1 MDTSSIERALG
12 AIGSAFR
19 LTRLYPATH
28 PAVTEAMRQVA
39 TSLPGLAAQGSL
51 EWKVGATGLHWQ
63 GQHLLPRNSQL
74 SEIAGLLYARGVR
87 SVQLHPGATSD
98 QIIALFGVA
107 TGNVQPDD
115 ASLGRI
121 TLILGRRQTQRLSA
135 IRASEQAPAP
145 APAPAPAAPAPE
157 PPPVA
162 PTPPPAAANPPVAS
176 APAPVPAAPMPPPA
190 PPPPP
195 PPPPAPAMAAPPAAP
210 AAPVAQVAPSA
221 SMAAFR
227 GLPPDVEAKR
237 IVAALGPAEPLDARR
252 AGANRLL
259 ELVPQLLALRDLG
272 TVAEII
278 AGLDRALAKTDDN
291 DLGERIGAAAGA
303 LADQSVVERM
313 VARLGEPRVPP
324 NERAVLVGAVGALA
338 ALSTGLVL
346 ERYLNTPAEMREP
359 YRAAIRAAGERA
371 VEPLEARLQVGRED
385 VVAAAA
391 EFLGLTGAPQVV
403 ALLVPLLRH
412 RAEQVREA
420 ALHGLA
426 EIGGREIARPAI
438 PSLKDESVVVRI
450 AAARAVGVGGDTSA
464 GTVLL
469 RRLDH
474 ETDEGVLAE
483 LLRAVGRLGP
493 PEALAVL
500 AKHAEPGSMMK
511 RRSVLVRVAA
521 IEGLSHIRKPEAR
534 ALVEL
539 YGQDKDTTV
548 RRAAEAAL
556 R

>member
-1 MDTSSIERALG
+1 MAP
-12 AIGSAFR
+12 
-19 LTRLYPATH
+19 PA
-28 PAVTEAMRQVA
+28 
-39 TSLPGLAAQGSL
+39 
-51 EWKVGATGLHWQ
+51 
-63 GQHLLPRNSQL
+63 
-74 SEIAGLLYARGVR
+74 
-87 SVQLHPGATSD
+87 
-98 QIIALFGVA
+98 
-107 TGNVQPDD
+107 
-115 ASLGRI
+115 
-121 TLILGRRQTQRLSA
+121 
-135 IRASEQAPAP
+135 
-145 APAPAPAAPAPE
+145 
-157 PPPVA
+157 PPVA
-162 PTPPPAAANPPVAS
+162 PV
-176 APAPVPAAPMPPPA
+176 A
-190 PPPPP
+190 PPTPT
-195 PPPPAPAMAAPPAAP
+195 APPATI
-210 AAPVAQVAPSA
+210 
-221 SMAAFR
+221 AAFR
-227 GLPPDVEAKR
+227 GLPADVEARR
-237 IVAALGPAEPLDARR
+237 IVTALAPAEPLEARK
-252 AGANRLL
+252 AGAARLL

-272 TVAEII
+272 TVADII
-278 AGLDRALAKTDDN
+278 AGLDRAIGQTDDN
-291 DLGERIGAAAGA
+291 ELAERIGAIAGA

-324 NERAVLVGAVGALA
+324 NERAVLVEAVGALA

-346 ERYLNTPAEMREP
+346 ERYLHTPAEMREP
-359 YRAAIRAAGERA
+359 YRAAIRVAGERA
-371 VEPLEARLQVGRED
+371 VEPLESRLQLGRED

-450 AAARAVGVGGDTSA
+450 AAARAVGVGGDAAA

-500 AKHAEPGSMMK
+500 AKHAEPGTMLK
-511 RRSVLVRVAA
+511 RRSVLIRIAA

>member
-1 MDTSSIERALG
+1 
-12 AIGSAFR
+12 
-19 LTRLYPATH
+19 
-28 PAVTEAMRQVA
+28 
-39 TSLPGLAAQGSL
+39 
-51 EWKVGATGLHWQ
+51 
-63 GQHLLPRNSQL
+63 
-74 SEIAGLLYARGVR
+74 
-87 SVQLHPGATSD
+87 
-98 QIIALFGVA
+98 
-107 TGNVQPDD
+107 
-115 ASLGRI
+115 
-121 TLILGRRQTQRLSA
+121 
-135 IRASEQAPAP
+135 
-145 APAPAPAAPAPE
+145 
-157 PPPVA
+157 
-162 PTPPPAAANPPVAS
+162 
-176 APAPVPAAPMPPPA
+176 
-190 PPPPP
+190 
-195 PPPPAPAMAAPPAAP
+195 
-210 AAPVAQVAPSA
+210 
-221 SMAAFR
+221 MAAFR
-227 GLPPDVEAKR
+227 GLPPDVEARR
-237 IVAALGPAEPLDARR
+237 IVTALTPTEPLEARR
-252 AGANRLL
+252 AGVTRLL

-278 AGLDRALAKTDDN
+278 AGLDRALGHTEDN
-291 DLGERIGAAAGA
+291 DLAERIGAAAGA

-324 NERAVLVGAVGALA
+324 TERSVLVGAVGALA

-450 AAARAVGVGGDTSA
+450 AAARAVGVGGDAAA

-483 LLRAVGRLGP
+483 LLRAVGQLGP

-500 AKHAEPGSMMK
+500 AKHAEPGSRLK

>member
-28 PAVTEAMRQVA
+28 PAVAEAMRQVSA
-39 TSLPGLAAQGSL
+39 ALPGLAAQGSL

-74 SEIAGLLYARGVR
+74 SEIAGLLYARSVR
-87 SVQLHPGATSD
+87 AVQFNPGATGE
-98 QIIALFGVA
+98 QVMALFGVA
-107 TGNVQPDD
+107 TGNVAPDD

-121 TLILGRRQTQRLSA
+121 TLILGRRASQRLST
-135 IRASEQAPAP
+135 IRGDPP
-145 APAPAPAAPAPE
+145 PLPAAG
-157 PPPVA
+157 
-162 PTPPPAAANPPVAS
+162 T
-176 APAPVPAAPMPPPA
+176 PPA
-190 PPPPP
+190 PPPS
-195 PPPPAPAMAAPPAAP
+195 PPAPAPPAAELAPVAAPPPTAALPLPTAPAKALPPAAP
-210 AAPVAQVAPSA
+210 VVPPPTA
-221 SMAAFR
+221 SLFG
-227 GLPPDVEAKR
+227 GLPHDVEAR
-237 IVAALGPAEPLDARR
+237 RNVQALAATEPLETRR
-252 AGANRLL
+252 AAANRLL

-272 TVAEII
+272 TVADII
-278 AGLDRALAKTDDN
+278 ASLDRALAQTDDAEM
-291 DLGERIGAAAGA
+291 GERIGAVAGA
-303 LADQSVVERM
+303 LADQPMVERM

-324 NERAVLVGAVGALA
+324 TERAALVGAVGALA
-338 ALSTGLVL
+338 AISTGLVL
-346 ERYLNTPAEMREP
+346 DRYLNTPAEMREP

-371 VEPLEARLQVGRED
+371 IEPLQARLQDPRED
-385 VVAAAA
+385 MVAGAA

-403 ALLVPLLRH
+403 PLLTPLLRH

-420 ALHGLA
+420 VLHALA
-426 EIGGREIARPAI
+426 EIGGREITRPAI

-450 AAARAVGVGGDTSA
+450 AAARAVGVGGDASA
-464 GTVLL
+464 GTVLV

-483 LLRAVGRLGP
+483 LLRAVGRLGAP
-493 PEALAVL
+493 DALQVL
-500 AKHAEPGSMMK
+500 AKYAEPGNMLK

>member
-12 AIGSAFR
+12 AVGSAFR

-28 PAVTEAMRQVA
+28 PAVTEAMRQVTA
-39 TSLPGLAAQGSL
+39 ALPDLAVQGSL

-74 SEIAGLLYARGVR
+74 SEIANLLYARGVR
-87 SVQLHPGATSD
+87 SIQFNPGATPD

-107 TGNVQPDD
+107 TGNVALDD

-121 TLILGRRQTQRLSA
+121 TLILGRRQTERLST
-135 IRASEQAPAP
+135 IRAAETA
-145 APAPAPAAPAPE
+145 
-157 PPPVA
+157 
-162 PTPPPAAANPPVAS
+162 
-176 APAPVPAAPMPPPA
+176 
-190 PPPPP
+190 PP
-195 PPPPAPAMAAPPAAP
+195 PPPPAPAAPSPPAPPPAVTAAPLPEPAPAPPRQDAVVPVAAIVPTPVAP
-210 AAPVAQVAPSA
+210 AAPSPGI
-221 SMAAFR
+221 AAFR
-227 GLPPDVEAKR
+227 GLPPDVEARR
-237 IVAALGPAEPLDARR
+237 IVTALTPTEPLEARR
-252 AGANRLL
+252 AGVTRLL

-272 TVAEII
+272 TVADII
-278 AGLDRALAKTDDN
+278 AGLDRALGQTEDN
-291 DLGERIGAAAGA
+291 DLAERIGAAAGA

-324 NERAVLVGAVGALA
+324 NERSALVGAIGALA

-371 VEPLEARLQVGRED
+371 LEPLEARLQVSRED

-450 AAARAVGVGGDTSA
+450 AAARAVGVGGDAAA

>member
-1 MDTSSIERALG
+1 
-12 AIGSAFR
+12 
-19 LTRLYPATH
+19 
-28 PAVTEAMRQVA
+28 
-39 TSLPGLAAQGSL
+39 
-51 EWKVGATGLHWQ
+51 
-63 GQHLLPRNSQL
+63 
-74 SEIAGLLYARGVR
+74 
-87 SVQLHPGATSD
+87 
-98 QIIALFGVA
+98 
-107 TGNVQPDD
+107 
-115 ASLGRI
+115 
-121 TLILGRRQTQRLSA
+121 
-135 IRASEQAPAP
+135 
-145 APAPAPAAPAPE
+145 
-157 PPPVA
+157 
-162 PTPPPAAANPPVAS
+162 
-176 APAPVPAAPMPPPA
+176 
-190 PPPPP
+190 
-195 PPPPAPAMAAPPAAP
+195 
-210 AAPVAQVAPSA
+210 
-221 SMAAFR
+221 MAAFR
-227 GLPPDVEAKR
+227 GLPPDVEARR
-237 IVAALGPAEPLDARR
+237 IVTALAPAEPLAARR
-252 AGANRLL
+252 AAATRLL
-259 ELVPQLLALRDLG
+259 ELVPQLLGLRDLG
-272 TVAEII
+272 TIADII
-278 AGLDRALAKTDDN
+278 AGLDRALAQTDDN
-291 DLGERIGAAAGA
+291 ELGERIGAVAGA
-303 LADQSVVERM
+303 LADQAVVERM

-412 RAEQVREA
+412 GAEQVREA

-450 AAARAVGVGGDTSA
+450 AAARAVGVGGDAAA

-500 AKHAEPGSMMK
+500 AKHAEPGGMMK

>member
-1 MDTSSIERALG
+1 
-12 AIGSAFR
+12 
-19 LTRLYPATH
+19 
-28 PAVTEAMRQVA
+28 
-39 TSLPGLAAQGSL
+39 
-51 EWKVGATGLHWQ
+51 
-63 GQHLLPRNSQL
+63 
-74 SEIAGLLYARGVR
+74 
-87 SVQLHPGATSD
+87 
-98 QIIALFGVA
+98 
-107 TGNVQPDD
+107 
-115 ASLGRI
+115 
-121 TLILGRRQTQRLSA
+121 
-135 IRASEQAPAP
+135 
-145 APAPAPAAPAPE
+145 
-157 PPPVA
+157 
-162 PTPPPAAANPPVAS
+162 
-176 APAPVPAAPMPPPA
+176 
-190 PPPPP
+190 
-195 PPPPAPAMAAPPAAP
+195 
-210 AAPVAQVAPSA
+210 
-221 SMAAFR
+221 MAAFR
-227 GLPPDVEAKR
+227 GLPADVEARR
-237 IVAALGPAEPLDARR
+237 IVTALTPAEPLEARR
-252 AGANRLL
+252 AGVTRLL

-272 TVAEII
+272 TVADII
-278 AGLDRALAKTDDN
+278 AGLDRALGQTEDN
-291 DLGERIGAAAGA
+291 DLAERIGAAAGA
-303 LADQSVVERM
+303 LADQAVVERM

-371 VEPLEARLQVGRED
+371 VEPLESRLQVGRED

-426 EIGGREIARPAI
+426 EIGGREITRPAI

-450 AAARAVGVGGDTSA
+450 AAARAVGVGGDAAA

>member
-1 MDTSSIERALG
+1 AP
-12 AIGSAFR
+12 
-19 LTRLYPATH
+19 PA
-28 PAVTEAMRQVA
+28 P
-39 TSLPGLAAQGSL
+39 PPLAA
-51 EWKVGATGLHWQ
+51 T
-63 GQHLLPRNSQL
+63 
-74 SEIAGLLYARGVR
+74 
-87 SVQLHPGATSD
+87 
-98 QIIALFGVA
+98 
-107 TGNVQPDD
+107 
-115 ASLGRI
+115 
-121 TLILGRRQTQRLSA
+121 
-135 IRASEQAPAP
+135 PAP
-145 APAPAPAAPAPE
+145 VAAD
-157 PPPVA
+157 PPVA
-162 PTPPPAAANPPVAS
+162 AATFPPVAL
-176 APAPVPAAPMPPPA
+176 PPPA
-190 PPPPP
+190 PPRPE
-195 PPPPAPAMAAPPAAP
+195 PPPPAPAVAAPPAPPAAP
-210 AAPVAQVAPSA
+210 VAPAALPAPVAPLAPAAPSP

-237 IVAALGPAEPLDARR
+237 IVAALGPAEPLETRR
-252 AGANRLL
+252 TGANRLL

-278 AGLDRALAKTDDN
+278 AGLDRALGKTEDN
-291 DLGERIGAAAGA
+291 DLAERIGAAAGA
-303 LADQSVVERM
+303 LADQAVVERM

-324 NERAVLVGAVGALA
+324 NERSVLVGAVGALA

-371 VEPLEARLQVGRED
+371 VEPLESRLQVGRED

-450 AAARAVGVGGDTSA
+450 AAARAVGVGGDASA